1 MTAVNTWLADNIRI
15 VYLFAA
21 LMLALSTPA
30 SNTVAQTAAS
40 QPIVRVEIKGAIG
53 VGTAY
58 HLNEAFATA
67 REQDAQLIVIRIDT
81 PGGLVSATRDI
92 IKVILGSPIPIA
104 VYVAP
109 SGARAASAGTYITY
123 AAHIAAMTPG
133 THLGAATPI
142 EIGAPDLPGR
152 PGPSPGDPSKPSDDE
167 KDNASH
173 KKSVNDAVSYLKSL
187 AQLRGRNAMWA
198 EKAVREA
205 ATLTSSEALK
215 ENVVDLVANDLA
227 DLLRQLDE
235 RDVQMASG
243 PKRLQLRNAV
253 VVVHEPS
260 WKVQLLNVLTD
271 PNIAFVLLLIGIYGI
286 IFEFWSPGLTGPGI
300 IGAISLI
307 VAMMALSL
315 LPLNAAGI
323 ALLLLGLVLMVGEAL
338 APGIGILGIGGVI
351 AFMLG
356 SLLLF
361 DPAGADIDFSV
372 AWPVA
377 LSATLTSALLIM
389 GLLGF
394 IFQARRRKV
403 RTGEEELIGLEGRV
417 VSWKTEEGRIRIH
430 GEIWSARSSH
440 QLKPGQAVSVDQR
453 QGLTL
458 VVSPIKERT

>member
-1 MTAVNTWLADNIRI
+1 VNTWPADNIPI
-15 VYLFAA
+15 VCLFAA
-21 LMLALSTPA
+21 LMLALSAPA
-30 SNTVAQTAAS
+30 SNTVAQSAAS
-40 QPIVRVEIKGAIG
+40 QPIVRVDIKGAIG

-67 REQDAQLIVIRIDT
+67 REQDAQLIVIQIDT
-81 PGGLVSATRDI
+81 PGGLVSATSDI

-142 EIGAPDLPGR
+142 EIGARALPGR
-152 PGPSPGDPSKPSDDE
+152 PGPSPDDPSKPSDDD
-167 KDNASH
+167 KDNPSR

-187 AQLRGRNAMWA
+187 AQLRGRNAVWA
-198 EKAVREA
+198 V
-205 ATLTSSEALK
+205 
-215 ENVVDLVANDLA
+215 
-227 DLLRQLDE
+227 
-235 RDVQMASG
+235 
-243 PKRLQLRNAV
+243 
-253 VVVHEPS
+253 
-260 WKVQLLNVLTD
+260 
-271 PNIAFVLLLIGIYGI
+271 
-286 IFEFWSPGLTGPGI
+286 
-300 IGAISLI
+300 
-307 VAMMALSL
+307 
-315 LPLNAAGI
+315 
-323 ALLLLGLVLMVGEAL
+323 
-338 APGIGILGIGGVI
+338 ILGIGGVN

-356 SLLLF
+356 SLILF

-394 IFQARRRKV
+394 IFRAPRRKI
-403 RTGEEELIGLEGRV
+403 RTGAEELIGLEGRV
-417 VSWKTEEGRIRIH
+417 VSWKTEEGRLRIH

-440 QLKPGQAVSVDQR
+440 QLKPGQAMSVGQR

-458 VVSPIKERT
+458 IVSPIKERTQPCSPSICSPCCCRSS

>member
-1 MTAVNTWLADNIRI
+1 
-15 VYLFAA
+15 
-21 LMLALSTPA
+21 
-30 SNTVAQTAAS
+30 
-40 QPIVRVEIKGAIG
+40 
-53 VGTAY
+53 
-58 HLNEAFATA
+58 
-67 REQDAQLIVIRIDT
+67 
-81 PGGLVSATRDI
+81 
-92 IKVILGSPIPIA
+92 
-104 VYVAP
+104 
-109 SGARAASAGTYITY
+109 
-123 AAHIAAMTPG
+123 
-133 THLGAATPI
+133 
-142 EIGAPDLPGR
+142 
-152 PGPSPGDPSKPSDDE
+152 
-167 KDNASH
+167 
-173 KKSVNDAVSYLKSL
+173 
-187 AQLRGRNAMWA
+187 
-198 EKAVREA
+198 
-205 ATLTSSEALK
+205 
-215 ENVVDLVANDLA
+215 
-227 DLLRQLDE
+227 
-235 RDVQMASG
+235 
-243 PKRLQLRNAV
+243 
-253 VVVHEPS
+253 
-260 WKVQLLNVLTD
+260 
-271 PNIAFVLLLIGIYGI
+271 
-286 IFEFWSPGLTGPGI
+286 
-300 IGAISLI
+300 
-307 VAMMALSL
+307 MMALSL

-403 RTGEEELIGLEGRV
+403 RTGAEELIGLEGRV